1 LVSLNKSIKEFFYK
15 DLGFIVFNGVYEP
28 SDDTF
33 LIAENLHVEEGDVV
47 LDVGTGCGILAVL
60 SAFKASRVIAADINP
75 IAVKCAKANAGRNG
89 VLEKIDFICGDL
101 LRPLRKGV
109 SFDLVLFNAPYLPV
123 EEEPKDWV
131 EYSWFGGRS
140 GRETIRKFIETVS
153 EYVKIEGRIMLVQS
167 SLSNID
173 ETLID
178 FRERGFKADIV
189 AEKRFFFET
198 IMLIEA
204 VKELNSPL
212 FLN

>member
-1 LVSLNKSIKEFFYK
+1 LDALNKPNKPFKEFSYS
-15 DLGFIVFNGVYEP
+15 DLEFIVFNGVYEP

-33 LIAENLHVEEGDVV
+33 LIAENLHVEKDDEV
-47 LDVGTGCGILAVL
+47 LDLGTGCGILAVL

-75 IAVKCAKANAGRNG
+75 IAVRCAKANASRNG

-101 LRPLRKGV
+101 LSPLRRGV

-140 GRETIRKFIETVS
+140 GGETIRKFIETVS
-153 EYVKIEGRIMLVQS
+153 EYMGIGGRIMLVQS

-173 ETLID
+173 ETLAN
-178 FRERGFKADIV
+178 FRERGFKV
-189 AEKRFFFET
+189 SVVVEKRFFFET

-204 VKELNSPL
+204 IKH
-212 FLN
+212 